1 MIIRLLYNYFA
12 IMIIS
17 FRVVDIGIFTLNMK
31 GYLLYR
37 ERLSFAL
44 QKVAYCNAICH
55 LLVYSRN
62 YTAK

>member
-1 MIIRLLYNYFA
+1 M
-12 IMIIS
+12 MIS

-37 ERLSFAL
+37 ERLSFTL

>member
-1 MIIRLLYNYFA
+1 M
-12 IMIIS
+12 IS

-37 ERLSFAL
+37 ERLFFTL

-55 LLVYSRN
+55 LLV
-62 YTAK
+62 